1 VDAKRQVAVD
11 SHRPENGSLR
21 HALSHTRLLAGEVA
35 PMKIYTTLDELK
47 AAADFIAIKDGG
59 KVTEC
64 HTYLRPDELFYDQV
78 VFRLEFPGGKKRFMQ
93 AHQEDDGSFVFGGL
107 HGRPNPIYNRS
118 GACGLAERQG
128 EPVVV
133 VEGEKCA
140 NALNALDILT
150 TTSPG
155 GAKNAAKAD
164 WSLLGGRDVTIW
176 PDSDD
181 PGSKYAQD
189 VIAALTTLKEQP
201 ASIRLLDPAPLA
213 LGDGGDVADFIKA
226 LRDEGKDDDSIRAS
240 VLAAV
245 EKAAP
250 VEFSRPTS
258 SISTGEPVEP
268 GSSADGRR
276 LPSALLNFNVK
287 EDPLCLLGNRWLG
300 RGGGAFLFAETGQG
314 KSVLVMQAAIL
325 WALGRSFFGIT
336 PRHPLK
342 VGLWQAEND
351 DGDCAE
357 MFQGIVNELELGA
370 FADELDERLRVQK
383 ETQRRGKDLIDLIRP
398 AMFDW
403 RPDVLILDPLFSYLD
418 GEINKAEDCAAF
430 LRGLLN
436 PFAAEF
442 GNAWLI
448 VHHVPKPTRKKD
460 ASEGFN
466 LSYAG
471 HGSAELSNW
480 CRASLALRAT
490 GTSFELAASKRGKRS
505 GLIDAEGNPATAIA
519 LRHSEKGICWLRDAV
534 TFDLEKEE
542 IEETAK
548 EVISRMPVTSTFDRG
563 EVRELVQKT
572 KGCSRKTVYQKGSKA
587 FKIWTRVMELTRS
600 PNNPSVFSR
609 CHLSPDCHLPVTS
622 DTPSQWPAPQE
633 LSHVL

>member
-1 VDAKRQVAVD
+1 
-11 SHRPENGSLR
+11 
-21 HALSHTRLLAGEVA
+21 
-35 PMKIYTTLDELK
+35 
-47 AAADFIAIKDGG
+47 
-59 KVTEC
+59 
-64 HTYLRPDELFYDQV
+64 
-78 VFRLEFPGGKKRFMQ
+78 
-93 AHQEDDGSFVFGGL
+93 
-107 HGRPNPIYNRS
+107 
-118 GACGLAERQG
+118 LAERQG

-357 MFQGIVNELELGA
+357 MFQGIVNELEPA
-370 FADELDERLRVQK
+370 RAER
-383 ETQRRGKDLIDLIRP
+383 
-398 AMFDW
+398 
-403 RPDVLILDPLFSYLD
+403 
-418 GEINKAEDCAAF
+418 
-430 LRGLLN
+430 
-436 PFAAEF
+436 
-442 GNAWLI
+442 
-448 VHHVPKPTRKKD
+448 
-460 ASEGFN
+460 
-466 LSYAG
+466 
-471 HGSAELSNW
+471 
-480 CRASLALRAT
+480 
-490 GTSFELAASKRGKRS
+490 
-505 GLIDAEGNPATAIA
+505 NPAP
-519 LRHSEKGICWLRDAV
+519 RKGL
-534 TFDLEKEE
+534 
-542 IEETAK
+542 
-548 EVISRMPVTSTFDRG
+548 DRPYPASD
-563 EVRELVQKT
+563 VRLA
-572 KGCSRKTVYQKGSKA
+572 S
-587 FKIWTRVMELTRS
+587 
-600 PNNPSVFSR
+600 
-609 CHLSPDCHLPVTS
+609 
-622 DTPSQWPAPQE
+622 
-633 LSHVL
+633 